1 MLSYNHNQTMLLH
14 KYCINKTT
22 TKPINQELQFGFD
35 ILQYTCNWFN
45 CFSPH
50 QNSPKSK
57 PTRPK
62 AGKKINA
69 SYTLD
74 FWRQIITHNY
84 ICTCMYNSLMHSLG
98 CLVQGRAECPSHHRN
113 SACVRGV
120 IFLCL
125 GQKQIFSLLFSSSD
139 NPRSLES

>member
-1 MLSYNHNQTMLLH
+1 MSTSFVQDQHVLIRLMWNPKGT
-14 KYCINKTT
+14 
-22 TKPINQELQFGFD
+22 
-35 ILQYTCNWFN
+35 
-45 CFSPH
+45 SPH

-57 PTRPK
+57 PTKSK
-62 AGKKINA
+62 ADKKINA

-74 FWRQIITHNY
+74 FLRQKMTYNY
-84 ICTCMYNSLMHSLG
+84 ICTCMYNNLMHSLC
-98 CLVQGRAECPSHHRN
+98 CLVQGRAEYPSHHRN

-125 GQKQIFSLLFSSSD
+125 GQKQIFSMLFSSSD